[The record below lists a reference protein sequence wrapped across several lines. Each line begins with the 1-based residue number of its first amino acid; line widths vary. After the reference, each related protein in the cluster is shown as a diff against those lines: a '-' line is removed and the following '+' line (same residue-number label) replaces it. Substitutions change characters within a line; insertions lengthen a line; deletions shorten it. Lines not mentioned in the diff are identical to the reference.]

1 MDTGTG
7 LAILGSAAGSAKL
20 VEKIL
25 GPTADYLGEGI
36 KDWTQKGVRNIG
48 KIFENA
54 GKKLGDKIEIPGKVP
69 PRVLK
74 GILSE
79 GYFCDDEIGAEYF
92 GGVLASSRTSI
103 SRDDRGCT
111 MLSMI
116 GRMSTYQLRA
126 HYIFYTIAR
135 RLLGSGGYNIGLE
148 EVRREL
154 QILLPWR
161 DFVSAMK
168 FSKDEQRTVILRH
181 IMDGLEKEM
190 LIGNFETWAYG
201 PRDFLESRF
210 QEKIDGTGVTF
221 CISALGVELYLWSHG
236 VGDNKILSFCD
247 SLFEQELQPVFDIP
261 LNATL
266 PKSARKKDDPFWFY
280 GNSLPKDSSML
291 TK

>member
-7 LAILGSAAGSAKL
+7 LAILGSVAGSVKL

-36 KDWTQKGVRNIG
+36 RDWTQKGARNIG

-54 GKKLGDKIEIPGKVP
+54 GRKLGDRIESPGKVP

-92 GGVLASSRTSI
+92 GGVLASSRTSV

-116 GRMSTYQLRA
+116 GRMSAYQLRA
-126 HYIFYTIAR
+126 HYIFYNIAK

-154 QILLPWR
+154 QILVPWR

-201 PRDFLESRF
+201 ASNFLESRF
-210 QEKIDGTGVTF
+210 QEKIEDTGVTF

-236 VGDNKILSFCD
+236 LGGNKILGFCD
-247 SLFEQELQPVFDIP
+247 PAFEADLQPVFDIP
-261 LNATL
+261 FNATL

-280 GNSLPKDSSML
+280 GNSLPKD
-291 TK
+291 

>member
-7 LAILGSAAGSAKL
+7 LALLGSAAGSAKI

-25 GPTADYLGEGI
+25 GPTADYLGDGL
-36 KDWTQKGVRNIG
+36 KAWTEKGVQNLGNI
-48 KIFENA
+48 FNNA
-54 GKKLGDKIEIPGKVP
+54 GRKLGNTVEIPGKVP

-92 GGVLASSRTSI
+92 GGVLASSRTSVD
-103 SRDDRGCT
+103 RDDRGCT

-135 RLLGSGGYNIGLE
+135 KLFRSGRYNIGLE

-154 QILLPWR
+154 QILIPWR
-161 DFVSAMK
+161 DFASAMD
-168 FSKDEQRTVILRH
+168 FSRNEDRPILLRH

-201 PRDFLESRF
+201 GREFLGSRF
-210 QEKIDGTGVTF
+210 NEKIEETGVTF
-221 CISALGVELYLWSHG
+221 CISALGVELYLWALG
-236 VGDNKILSFCD
+236 LGNNKIVSFCEDGWDQDLMLSFHVTC
-247 SLFEQELQPVFDIP
+247 
-261 LNATL
+261 NATM
-266 PKSARKKDDPFWFY
+266 PKKTRKKDDPFWFY
-280 GNSLPKDSSML
+280 GNSTIGD
-291 TK
+291 